1 MANTRNALII
11 ANNEYVDDGLSRLRA
26 PAHDA
31 ESLGEVLRSPDI
43 GAFDVRTL
51 LNAPA
56 HEATLAVEEFFAD
69 RRPDDL
75 LLMHVSCHGVK
86 DEGGDLYFAASNTR
100 VTRLGAT
107 AIPANFVN
115 RCMGRSRSRRIVL
128 LLDCCYA
135 GAFERGMLARGG
147 SSGVAIEEQLGGR
160 GRAVIT
166 ASSAMEYAFEGGD
179 LRDEND
185 SSPSV
190 FTSAL
195 VEGLRTGDAD
205 RDQDGSVALDELYEY
220 VYEKVRAETPNQ
232 TPGKWVFGVQGDLVI
247 ARRARPVTSP
257 APLETELQEAVDS
270 AFASVRL
277 AVLPELGRLARG
289 RHEGRALAA
298 RMTLERLAHDDSRM
312 VSEAA
317 AATLAEQAESHPETT
332 ASVIR
337 ASPGVDG
344 SADTSAGAPTG
355 AVTEPVDGLGVA
367 TATPKATA
375 ASPPVAAVPTD
386 VAGPPKDSPISA
398 ASPGQPSVTWRLPV
412 AGALTALGG
421 VLLLAGLFPPYVVD
435 SNGTSYTIPDTGGT
449 WYAVILLVGLCIAA
463 ALLLVTATRALIG
476 AGFLVGL
483 STGTVS
489 APVFAV
495 LLPHTIS
502 VKDQGSSVGSAYYLT
517 WLSAIAVLA
526 GTFLCAW
533 CLPRWGVR
541 LLWPGR
547 AGGWATWAVAV
558 LGVVSAIALVVHV
571 WQATE
576 LPEWERKFDASI
588 DLPTAAIDGLM
599 LAIIAIVAAAS
610 TPRRFGVAVLSGW
623 LVAAASMV
631 AYYMHG
637 RLTVFTIS
645 IVAMAAVGVVF
656 AREAKARTPLGE
668 SPAV

>member
-43 GAFDVRTL
+43 GAFDVKIL

-69 RRPDDL
+69 RAPDDL

-100 VTRLGAT
+100 VTLLGAT

-135 GAFERGMLARGG
+135 GAFERGMLARAG
-147 SSGVAIEEQLGGR
+147 SSVAIEEQLGGR

-317 AATLAEQAESHPETT
+317 AATLAEQAGSDRETT
-332 ASVIR
+332 AHATP
-337 ASPGVDG
+337 ASPPGDG
-344 SADTSAGAPTG
+344 PDTSAGAPSG
-355 AVTEPVDGLGVA
+355 VVTEPVDGPGLP
-367 TATPKATA
+367 TTTPKATA
-375 ASPPVAAVPTD
+375 AKPRITAVPSDVAAPPTGSRTTTSSPHQPD
-386 VAGPPKDSPISA
+386 VTS
-398 ASPGQPSVTWRLPV
+398 RLVV
-412 AGALTALGG
+412 AGALTAFGLA
-421 VLLLAGLFPPYVVD
+421 LWLAGLFPPYIVE
-435 SNGTSYTIPDTGGT
+435 SSGTRSTILDGESG
-449 WYAVILLVGLCIAA
+449 YAVIVLLGLCMAA
-463 ALLLVTATRALIG
+463 ALLLIEATRASIG
-476 AGFLVGL
+476 AGFLIGL
-483 STGTVS
+483 SSGLPSSLVL
-489 APVFAV
+489 AA
-495 LLPHTIS
+495 LLPHYIS
-502 VKDQGSSVGSAYYLT
+502 VKYDASVGSAYYLNM
-517 WLSAIAVLA
+517 LSALVILA
-526 GTFLCAW
+526 GASVCAR
-533 CLPRWGVR
+533 CLWREGVR
-541 LLWPGR
+541 LRWPGR
-547 AGGWATWAVAV
+547 AGSWSTWAVAV
-558 LGVVSAIALVVHV
+558 LGVVAAIALVVEV
-571 WQATE
+571 VQQQDPDGSVIRPTVAT
-576 LPEWERKFDASI
+576 
-588 DLPTAAIDGLM
+588 DGLM
-599 LAIIAIVAAAS
+599 LAVIAIVAAAS
-610 TPRRFGVAVLSGW
+610 TPRRFGVAVLAGW
-623 LVAAASMV
+623 LVAAVSMV
-631 AYYMHG
+631 AFYAHG
-637 RLTVFTIS
+637 WLTVSTIS
-645 IVAMAAVGVVF
+645 IVAMAAVGIVF
-656 AREAKARTPLGE
+656 AREAKAMTPSVE
-668 SPAV
+668 SPAA

>member
-11 ANNEYVDDGLSRLRA
+11 ANHEYVDDGLSRLRA

-43 GAFDVRTL
+43 GAFDVRIL

-69 RRPDDL
+69 RAPDDL

-86 DEGGDLYFAASNTR
+86 DEGGDLYFAANNTR

-135 GAFERGMLARGG
+135 GAFERGMLARAGP
-147 SSGVAIEEQLGGR
+147 SGVAIEEQLGGR

-179 LRDEND
+179 LSDEHD

-220 VYEKVRAETPNQ
+220 VYEKVRAETPHQ
-232 TPGKWVFGVQGDLVI
+232 TPSKWVFGVQGDLVI
-247 ARRARPVTSP
+247 ARRARPVTAP
-257 APLETELQEAVDS
+257 APLEAELQDAVNS

-277 AVLPELGRLARG
+277 AVLPELDRLARG

-298 RMTLERLAHDDSRM
+298 RLTLERLALDDSRM

-317 AATLAEQAESHPETT
+317 AATLADQAGSDSETT
-332 ASVIR
+332 ATATT
-337 ASPGVDG
+337 ASPADNG
-344 SADTSAGAPTG
+344 SVGSSTGAPIG
-355 AVTEPVDGLGVA
+355 AVTEPVDGPDLPTV
-367 TATPKATA
+367 TPKATA
-375 ASPPVAAVPTD
+375 ARTPIAAIPSDLASPPEGSGTIT
-386 VAGPPKDSPISA
+386 SSL
-398 ASPGQPSVTWRLPV
+398 GQPAVTSRLVV
-412 AGALTALGG
+412 AGALTALG
-421 VLLLAGLFPPYVVD
+421 VMLWLAGMFTPYIAFSD
-435 SNGTSYTIPDTGGT
+435 GTSSTLLDDEAGF
-449 WYAVILLVGLCIAA
+449 AVILLVGLCIAA
-463 ALLLVTATRALIG
+463 ALLLIARTRASIG
-476 AGFLVGL
+476 AGFLIGV
-483 STGTVS
+483 STGFPS
-489 APVFAV
+489 SILFAV
-495 LLPHTIS
+495 LVPHDAT
-502 VKDQGSSVGSAYYLT
+502 VHPTGSSFESAYYLT
-517 WLSAIAVLA
+517 LLSALAVLA
-526 GTFLCAW
+526 GASVCVW
-533 CLPRWGVR
+533 CLPRADVR

-547 AGGWATWAVAV
+547 AGGWATWAVAA
-558 LGVVSAIALVVHV
+558 LGVVSAIALVVQVVQQHR
-571 WQATE
+571 E
-576 LPEWERKFDASI
+576 DASI
-588 DLPTAAIDGLM
+588 IGPTAVVDGLM

-610 TPRRFGVAVLSGW
+610 TPRRFGIAVLGGW

-631 AYYMHG
+631 AFYVDG

-656 AREAKARTPLGE
+656 AREAKAI
-668 SPAV
+668 PAVELPTT

>member
-69 RRPDDL
+69 RAPDDL
-75 LLMHVSCHGVK
+75 LLMHVSSHGVK

-135 GAFERGMLARGG
+135 GAFERGMVARAG

-179 LRDEND
+179 LSDEYET
-185 SSPSV
+185 SPSV

-205 RDQDGSVALDELYEY
+205 RDQDGAVALDELYEY

-257 APLETELQEAVDS
+257 APLETELQDAVDS
-270 AFASVRL
+270 PFPSVRL

-298 RMTLERLAHDDSRM
+298 RMTLERLALDDSRM
-312 VSEAA
+312 VSETA
-317 AATLAEQAESHPETT
+317 AATLAEHAGSESETT
-332 ASVIR
+332 AS
-337 ASPGVDG
+337 AAHG
-344 SADTSAGAPTG
+344 SSAANGSAGAPADAPNGPLTQ
-355 AVTEPVDGLGVA
+355 PVEGPELP
-367 TATPKATA
+367 TATPKPRAPR
-375 ASPPVAAVPTD
+375 PPRAVTPSD
-386 VAGPPKDSPISA
+386 VARPPQDGRTMTS
-398 ASPGQPSVTWRLPV
+398 SPGRPGVSSRLVV
-412 AGALTALGG
+412 AGALTALGV
-421 VLLLAGLFPPYVVD
+421 VLWLLGLFTPYIVRSD
-435 SNGTSYTIPDTGGT
+435 GTRPTLPDDEAGF
-449 WYAVILLVGLCIAA
+449 AVIVFVGLCIAA
-463 ALLLVTATRALIG
+463 ALLLIAATRESIG
-476 AGFLVGL
+476 AGFLIGV
-483 STGTVS
+483 STGFPS
-489 APVFAV
+489 SIVFAV
-495 LLPHTIS
+495 LVPYNTTVHPT
-502 VKDQGSSVGSAYYLT
+502 DSSVGSGYYLT
-517 WLSAIAVLA
+517 LLSALAVLTGA
-526 GTFLCAW
+526 AVCAW
-533 CLPRWGVR
+533 CLPRVGVR
-541 LLWPGR
+541 LLWPVR
-547 AGGWATWAVAV
+547 SDGWATRAVAA
-558 LGVVSAIALVVHV
+558 LGVVSAIALVVQV
-571 WQATE
+571 VQQQ
-576 LPEWERKFDASI
+576 RDDASI
-588 DLPTAAIDGLM
+588 IRPTVAIDGLM
-599 LAIIAIVAAAS
+599 LAIIAMVAAAS
-610 TPRRFGVAVLSGW
+610 TPRRFGVAVLAGW

-631 AYYMHG
+631 AFYMHG
-637 RLTVFTIS
+637 QLTVFTIS

-656 AREAKARTPLGE
+656 AREAKVAAPSGE
-668 SPAV
+668 SPPA